1 MARPISCDESD
12 FELQEKTNVEVY
24 EDYTSQTEEQIKIE
38 ERVNEYL
45 ETAHYL
51 KEQELLVSIGYDTEN
66 VENFLCFA

>member
-51 KEQELLVSIGYDTEN
+51 KE
-66 VENFLCFA
+66 